1 MALRRLRTRVA
12 ELEAARAEPVA
23 VIGMGCRFP
32 GADGPDAFWALLR
45 DGVNAVSEVPAD
57 RWNIDE
63 YYDPD
68 PAADGKMY
76 ARHGG
81 FLRDV
86 DRFDSL
92 FFGISPREA
101 AGIDPQ
107 HRLVLEVA
115 WEALEHAGCAPAS
128 LAGTETGVFIG
139 LSLNEYGQIL
149 IGAAEQA
156 GAGTHVGTG
165 TLSSAAAGRLSYFLG
180 VHGPSIT
187 LDTACSS
194 SLVSVHLACQSLR
207 NGECATALAGGVN
220 LMLTPRVTLNCCR
233 SRMLAAD
240 GRCKTFDAAAD
251 GYVRGEGCGIVVLKR
266 LSDAVASG
274 DRVLAL
280 IRGSAVNQDGRST
293 GFTAP
298 NELSQQ
304 AVLRKAIAAAGVR
317 PADVS
322 FVEAH
327 GTGTALGD
335 PIEMHALAA
344 AYGKDRPADRPLI
357 VGSIKTNVGHLESAA
372 GIAGLIRVVLGL
384 QHKAIAPH
392 LHFQTL
398 NPHID
403 VEGLPF
409 VIPTEGMTWPGD
421 GPLLAGVSSFGLTG
435 TNAHVI
441 LEAAPASAG
450 TAAGAERPIEV
461 ERAIGIVP
469 VSARSGDA
477 LRAAAARLE
486 SYLAGSPAAS
496 LGDVSFTLGAGR
508 SHFAH
513 RAAIVAANVSELRS
527 ALGQLARNDAA
538 AIRGTVRPGQASDV
552 VFVFRGVPPE
562 NGAAKQLYDTQPAFR
577 AAIDRCA
584 ANAGPDLRVL
594 LLEAVQTGKVSGHVE
609 ELAAFTVAHAM
620 FELWRSW
627 GVEPAVVVGQGAG
640 EYAAACAA
648 GIFSVEDALR
658 LMQAKRNGGYA
669 AAAAT
674 ITWSRPR
681 VPVGSSVTGQL
692 VQGTEMSNPEYWDR
706 HGRGAAHFDDVLATL
721 GADRQRNFLHL
732 DAREDWASLLRT
744 LGELYVKGVEI
755 DWAGVHRGYGC
766 HKLALPTYP
775 FERERHWVDVP
786 ARTAVPALSGEA
798 VDPAS
803 WVHEIA
809 WRPEPLESPA
819 PVPDL
824 SGTSW
829 TVFADGG
836 GVGKDLAARLRV
848 AGAACTIVKA
858 GQAYGS
864 GRDGF
869 VIVPENPLHMQ
880 QLWTELPSAAAANII
895 YLWGLDSNSPAGL
908 VSEAAMPACAGLLH
922 LAQVPGERRGRD
934 ALQSAVGER
943 HGRDT
948 SRVWVVTRGAQA
960 AGRPH
965 RLSIAQAPLWGL
977 TKTLALEYPDRSWRR
992 IDMDPEAT
1000 AHDISAV
1007 WAEITGRGREDQ
1019 VALRG
1024 GDRLVPRLV
1033 PSPPLASEGS
1043 VSLRPDATYLVTGGL
1058 GALGL
1063 HVAGWLAGRGAR
1075 HLVLV
1080 GRSAAGD
1087 RARVEIEKLESQ
1099 GVTVRVLTADVSNES
1114 GVVRLLRELDGPPL
1128 RGIVHAAGI
1137 LDDGLVAQQTW
1148 ARFASS
1154 MAGKADGAWHLHRLT
1169 SACPLDFFVLFSSGV
1184 SILGSAGQANYAAAN
1199 AALDA
1204 IAQDRRAQ
1212 GLPALAVNWGPW
1224 ADAGM
1229 AAASSR
1235 EGHRRF
1241 SREGWGTIPADAGL
1255 NLLGRLLRGQAPQA
1269 AVLPV
1274 DWKVVAGPEGPF
1286 ATAPLL
1292 DAVRPQVSTATT
1304 EARAALDLAG
1314 LRGAD
1319 DAARREALE
1328 AYLSDH
1334 VCRALS
1340 VRTVDPEE
1348 EIGQLGLDSLMA
1360 LEVRNAID
1368 RDLGVSIPI
1377 VSLLAGNS
1385 IRTLGQTILSSIAP
1399 SETSV
1404 DGDPAIPAGE
1414 DSARL
1419 MDRISDL
1426 SDDDVDALLATLL
1439 ARQGT
1444 DSGA

>member
-1 MALRRLRTRVA
+1 VALRRLRTRVA
-12 ELEAARAEPVA
+12 ELEAGRSEPIA
-23 VIGMGCRFP
+23 VIGIGCRFP
-32 GADGPDAFWALLR
+32 GADGPEAFWALLR
-45 DGVNAVSEVPAD
+45 DGVNAVSEVPRD
-57 RWNIDE
+57 RWDIDE

-81 FLRDV
+81 FLSDV

-149 IGAAEQA
+149 LGAAEQA
-156 GAGTHVGTG
+156 GGGTHVGTG

-180 VHGPSIT
+180 LHGPSIT

-207 NGECATALAGGVN
+207 NGECGTALAGGVN

-280 IRGSAVNQDGRST
+280 IRGSAVNQDGRSA

-344 AYGKDRPADRPLI
+344 AYGKDRPAGKPLI

-392 LHFQTL
+392 LHFRTL

-409 VIPTEGMTWPGD
+409 LIPTEGMPWSSD
-421 GPLLAGVSSFGLTG
+421 EGPLLAGVSSFGLTG

-441 LEAAPASAG
+441 LEAAPASAIPPV
-450 TAAGAERPIEV
+450 ELQRPV
-461 ERAIGIVP
+461 EIVP
-469 VSARSGDA
+469 VSARSAQA
-477 LRAAAARLE
+477 LRAGAGRLD
-486 SYLAGSPAAS
+486 SWLAGAPAAS
-496 LGDVSFTLGAGR
+496 IADVSFTLGAGR

-513 RAAIVAANVSELRS
+513 RAAIVAGTLADLRS
-527 ALGQLARNDAA
+527 ALGRLAMGEPADGSL
-538 AIRGTVRPGQASDV
+538 RGTVRPGAAPGV
-552 VFVFRGVPPE
+552 VFVFAGVLPDG
-562 NGAAKQLYDTQPAFR
+562 GAGTQLYETLPAFR
-577 AAIDRCA
+577 AAIDRCSA
-584 ANAGPDLRVL
+584 LAGPERASRL
-594 LLEAVQTGKVSGHVE
+594 LAAIHTGKASADVE
-609 ELAAFTVAHAM
+609 ELAVFTFGHAM
-620 FELWRSW
+620 SDVWRSW
-627 GVEPAVVVGQGAG
+627 GVEPAAVVGHGTG

-648 GIFSVEDALR
+648 GIFSVEEAWR
-658 LMQAKRNGGYA
+658 LIEAKRAGRYA
-669 AAAAT
+669 SVASHIA
-674 ITWSRPR
+674 WSRPR
-681 VPVGSSVTGQL
+681 VPVGSSALGRL
-692 VQGTEMSNPEYWDR
+692 VQGTEMSTPEYWGNQAGG
-706 HGRGAAHFDDVLATL
+706 GRLEAVLSELREDGQRIFLALEKQGEWPALLHTL
-721 GADRQRNFLHL
+721 GD
-732 DAREDWASLLRT
+732 
-744 LGELYVKGVEI
+744 LYVRGVDV
-755 DWAGVHRGYGC
+755 DWAGFHRGYAGR
-766 HKLALPTYP
+766 KTALPTYP
-775 FERERHWVDVP
+775 FERERHWVELP
-786 ARTAVPALSGEA
+786 AAAGAPAPADA
-798 VDPAS
+798 VDPAA

-809 WRPEPLESPA
+809 WRSQPRTGTASI
-819 PVPDL
+819 PDL
-824 SGTSW
+824 AGTSW
-829 TVFADGG
+829 TVFADQGG
-836 GVGKDLAARLRV
+836 MADSLAARLQA
-848 AGAACTIVKA
+848 AGAACTIVEA
-858 GQAYGS
+858 GQAYTS

-869 VIVPENPLHMQ
+869 AIVPGNPQHMR
-880 QLWTELPSAAAANII
+880 QLWQDLPPAAAANII
-895 YLWGLDSNSPAGL
+895 YLWGLDPIAHAGRP

-922 LAQVPGERRGRD
+922 IAQVLGERDGCEG
-934 ALQSAVGER
+934 A
-943 HGRDT
+943 
-948 SRVWVVTRGAQA
+948 SRAWVVTRGAQA
-960 AGRPH
+960 AARPH
-965 RLSIAQAPLWGL
+965 RVSIPQASLWGL
-977 TKTLALEYPDRSWRR
+977 TRTLALEYPDRAWRR
-992 IDMDPEAT
+992 IDMDPDAP
-1000 AHDISAV
+1000 AADDASL
-1007 WAEITGRGREDQ
+1007 WDEIVNAGREDQ
-1019 VALRG
+1019 VAFRG
-1024 GDRLVPRLV
+1024 GNRLVARLVPA
-1033 PSPPLASEGS
+1033 PPVARAAS
-1043 VSLRPDATYLVTGGL
+1043 VSLRHDATYLVTGGL

-1063 HVAGWLAGRGAR
+1063 HTARWLASRGAR
-1075 HLVLV
+1075 HIALV
-1080 GRSAAGD
+1080 GRSG
-1087 RARVEIEKLESQ
+1087 ARDSAQARIATLQQQ
-1099 GVTVRVLTADVSNES
+1099 GVQVTAMTADVSLEAD
-1114 GVVRLLRELDGPPL
+1114 VTRLMRQLEVLPPL
-1128 RGIVHAAGI
+1128 RGIVHAAGV

-1148 ARFASS
+1148 TRFATA
-1154 MAGKADGAWHLHRLT
+1154 MAGKADGAWHLHRAT

-1184 SILGSAGQANYAAAN
+1184 SVLGSAGQANYAAAN
-1199 AALDA
+1199 AAIDA

-1224 ADAGM
+1224 AEAGM
-1229 AAASSR
+1229 AAASGR
-1235 EGHRRF
+1235 DGHRRF
-1241 SREGWGTIPADAGL
+1241 SREGWGSIPPDAGL
-1255 NLLGRLLRGQAPQA
+1255 DLLGRLLQGQAPQA

-1274 DWKVVAGPEGPF
+1274 DWAVVAGHES
-1286 ATAPLL
+1286 ALARAPLL
-1292 DAVRPQVSTATT
+1292 DDVRTQSAAVTPARPAFDL
-1304 EARAALDLAG
+1304 AALH
-1314 LRGAD
+1314 GASE
-1319 DAARREALE
+1319 AARRSALE
-1328 AYLSDH
+1328 AYISEH

-1340 VRTVDPEE
+1340 VKAVDPEE
-1348 EIGQLGLDSLMA
+1348 EIGLLGLDSLMA

-1377 VSLLAGNS
+1377 VSLLTGNS
-1385 IRTLGQTILSSIAP
+1385 IRTLGQTILSSLAAADMPAATDAGAP
-1399 SETSV
+1399 
-1404 DGDPAIPAGE
+1404 IPAGE
-1414 DSARL
+1414 DPTRL
-1419 MDRISDL
+1419 IDRISDL
-1426 SDDDVDALLATLL
+1426 SDEDVDALLATLL

>member
-1 MALRRLRTRVA
+1 VALRRLRTRVA
-12 ELEAARAEPVA
+12 ELEAGRSEPIA
-23 VIGMGCRFP
+23 VIGIGCRFP
-32 GADGPDAFWALLR
+32 GADGPEAFWALLR
-45 DGVNAVSEVPAD
+45 DGVNAVSEVPRD
-57 RWNIDE
+57 RWDIDE

-149 IGAAEQA
+149 LGAAEQ
-156 GAGTHVGTG
+156 GGSGTHVGTG

-180 VHGPSIT
+180 LHGPSIT

-207 NGECATALAGGVN
+207 NRECGTALAGGVN

-266 LSDAVASG
+266 LSDAVAAG

-344 AYGKDRPADRPLI
+344 AYAKDRPADKPLI

-409 VIPTEGMTWPGD
+409 LIPTAGTPWSSHD
-421 GPLLAGVSSFGLTG
+421 GPLVAGVSSFGLTG

-441 LEAAPASAG
+441 LQEAPP
-450 TAAGAERPIEV
+450 GAVPDVGLQRPV
-461 ERAIGIVP
+461 EIIP
-469 VSARSGDA
+469 VSARSADA
-477 LRAAAARLE
+477 LRVLAGRLD
-486 SYLAGSPAAS
+486 SYLAGSPAAAIA
-496 LGDVSFTLGAGR
+496 DVSFTLGAGR
-508 SHFAH
+508 SHLAH
-513 RAAIVAANVSELRS
+513 RAAIVARSLVDLRS
-527 ALGQLARNDAA
+527 ALGRLAMGECAE
-538 AIRGTVRPGQASDV
+538 GTVRGTLRPGAAPDV
-552 VFVFRGVPPE
+552 VFVFP
-562 NGAAKQLYDTQPAFR
+562 GALPGGGAGKQVYETQPAFR
-577 AAIDRCA
+577 AAIDRCSA
-584 ANAGPDLRVL
+584 LAGPDGAPRL
-594 LLEAVQTGKVSGHVE
+594 
-609 ELAAFTVAHAM
+609 LAAIGTGESSADVEDFAVFTLAHAM
-620 FELWRSW
+620 SEVWRSW
-627 GVEPAVVVGQGAG
+627 GVEPAAVVGQGAG
-640 EYAAACAA
+640 EYAAACTA
-648 GIFSVEDALR
+648 GIFSVEDAWR
-658 LMQAKRNGGYA
+658 LLEARRAGRRASAVPAVAWN
-669 AAAAT
+669 
-674 ITWSRPR
+674 RPR
-681 VPVGSSVTGQL
+681 VPVGSSVLGRL
-692 VQGTEMSNPEYWDR
+692 VQGTEMSNPEYWVE
-706 HGRGAAHFDDVLATL
+706 HTGAGRFDAVLSGL
-721 GADRQRNFLHL
+721 
-732 DAREDWASLLRT
+732 REDGQRIFLDLAGHGEWPVLLQA
-744 LGELYVKGVEI
+744 LGDLYVRGVEI
-755 DWAGVHRGYGC
+755 DWDGFHRGYAGR
-766 HKLALPTYP
+766 KAALPTYP
-775 FERERHWVDVP
+775 FERERHWVQLRAAAAAP
-786 ARTAVPALSGEA
+786 APADA

-809 WRPEPLESPA
+809 WRTQPTARPA
-819 PVPDL
+819 SVPDL
-824 SGTSW
+824 AGTSW
-829 TVFADGG
+829 TVFADQGG
-836 GVGKDLAARLRV
+836 TGDGLAARLRC

-858 GQAYGS
+858 GQAYAS
-864 GRDGF
+864 GREGF
-869 VIVPENPLHMQ
+869 AILPENPLHMR
-880 QLWTELPSAAAANII
+880 QLWQDLPPAAAANIV
-895 YLWGLDSNSPAGL
+895 YLWGLDATANPGRL
-908 VSEAAMPACAGLLH
+908 VSDAAMPACAGLLH
-922 LAQVPGERRGRD
+922 IAQALGERDGRD
-934 ALQSAVGER
+934 AAPR
-943 HGRDT
+943 A
-948 SRVWVVTRGAQA
+948 WVITRGAQA
-960 AGRPH
+960 AGAPH
-965 RLSIAQAPLWGL
+965 RVSIAQASLSGL
-977 TKTLALEYPDRSWRR
+977 TRTLALEYPDRSWRS
-992 IDMDPEAT
+992 IDMDPDAST
-1000 AHDISAV
+1000 SDDAAL
-1007 WAEITGRGREDQ
+1007 WNEITSAGREDR

-1024 GDRLVPRLV
+1024 ADRLVARLV
-1033 PSPPLASEGS
+1033 PAPPLASAAS
-1043 VSLRPDATYLVTGGL
+1043 VSLRRDATYLVTGGF

-1063 HVAGWLAGRGAR
+1063 HVARWLARRGAR
-1075 HLVLV
+1075 HIALV
-1080 GRSAAGD
+1080 GRSG
-1087 RARVEIEKLESQ
+1087 ARDSAHACIETLQNQ
-1099 GVTVRVLTADVSNES
+1099 GVQVTAIKADVSLEAD
-1114 GVVRLLRELDGPPL
+1114 VARLMRELQALPPL
-1128 RGIVHAAGI
+1128 RGLVHAAGV

-1148 ARFASS
+1148 TRFASS
-1154 MAGKADGAWHLHRLT
+1154 MAGKADGAWHLHRVT

-1199 AALDA
+1199 ATLDA

-1229 AAASSR
+1229 AAASGR
-1235 EGHRRF
+1235 DGHRRF
-1241 SREGWGTIPADAGL
+1241 SREGWGAIPPEAGL
-1255 NLLGRLLRGQAPQA
+1255 DLLGRLLQGQAPQA

-1274 DWKVVAGPEGPF
+1274 DWKVVAGHEG
-1286 ATAPLL
+1286 ASAGAPLL
-1292 DAVRPQVSTATT
+1292 DDLRPQSAVDA
-1304 EARAALDLAG
+1304 AAPRAAFDVAG
-1314 LRGAD
+1314 LRGAS
-1319 DAARREALE
+1319 DAVRRTSLE
-1328 AYLSDH
+1328 GYLSDH
-1334 VCRALS
+1334 MCRALS
-1340 VRTVDPEE
+1340 VKTVDPEE
-1348 EIGQLGLDSLMA
+1348 EIGLLGLDSLMA

-1385 IRTLGQTILSSIAP
+1385 IRTLGQTILSSLAVPDATEATDGSAP
-1399 SETSV
+1399 
-1404 DGDPAIPAGE
+1404 IPAGE
-1414 DSARL
+1414 DPTRL
-1419 MDRISDL
+1419 RERISDL
-1426 SDDDVDALLATLL
+1426 SDEDVDALLATLL
-1439 ARQGT
+1439 ARQGSN
-1444 DSGA
+1444 SGM